1 MDYAVTLPVRKL
13 ARQVDELAELFKN
26 LADPTRLRILT
37 ALVERGTLCV
47 HDLCD
52 RLGMSQTAVSHS
64 LRVLRTA
71 RLVRSVRRGRE
82 MVYSLDDQHVLSVLS
97 EGLKHVEHGE
107 GR

>member
-1 MDYAVTLPVRKL
+1 MGTLVTLPVRKL
-13 ARQVDELAELFKN
+13 ARQVDELAVLFKN

-37 ALVERGTLCV
+37 ALVERGELCV

-64 LRVLRTA
+64 LRVLRVA
-71 RLVRSVRRGRE
+71 RLVRGVRRGRE
-82 MVYSLDDQHVLSVLS
+82 IVYSLDDQHVLSVLM